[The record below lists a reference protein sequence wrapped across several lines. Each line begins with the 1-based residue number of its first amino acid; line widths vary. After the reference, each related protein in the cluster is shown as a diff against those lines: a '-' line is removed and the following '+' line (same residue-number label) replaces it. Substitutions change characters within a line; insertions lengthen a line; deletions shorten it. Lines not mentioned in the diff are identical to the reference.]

1 MKQARGTLKAAG
13 IADPGRDAR
22 LLLAYACGIS
32 AEQLIA
38 AGDAPVTGEEEARF
52 SAFIERRVA
61 REPVV
66 RILGEAEFWGL
77 SFQVG
82 PEVLTPRPETEH
94 VVETALAF
102 LGPERQS
109 EPIVFADLGTG
120 SGAIAVALLRE
131 LRQARCVA
139 VDLSAAALNVA
150 RKNAARHGVDERF
163 LPFHGDFRDLGQVV
177 APQNL
182 TFIVSNPPYIESDVV
197 ATLMPEVER
206 FDPRMALDGGEDG
219 LAAYRAIAEVAPE
232 FLKPGGAL
240 ILEIG
245 AGQAES
251 VTALLKENG
260 LSACSETVD
269 LAGIVRVVS
278 ARKACD
284 GSVTHAAF
292 ACRNAKK

>member
-1 MKQARGTLKAAG
+1 MS
-13 IADPGRDAR
+13 D
-22 LLLAYACGIS
+22 
-32 AEQLIA
+32 
-38 AGDAPVTGEEEARF
+38 EEEARF
-52 SAFIERRVA
+52 AAFIARRVA

-77 SFQVG
+77 SFLVR

-94 VVETALAF
+94 AVEQALAF
-102 LGPERQS
+102 LGPARRG
-109 EPIVFADLGTG
+109 EPLVFADLGTG

-131 LRQARCVA
+131 LGQARCIA
-139 VDLSAAALNVA
+139 VDLSAAALELA
-150 RKNAARHGVDERF
+150 RENAARHGVDARF
-163 LPFHGDFRDLGQVV
+163 LPFQGDFRDLAQAV
-177 APQNL
+177 APQSL

-197 ATLMPEVER
+197 ATLMPEVEC

-219 LAAYRAIAEVAPE
+219 LTAYRAIAEVAPE

-245 AGQAES
+245 AGQADN

-284 GSVTHAAF
+284 DSVADAAF